1 MNKSESPTTIASKIN
16 WVDMA
21 AVYGLGHSGEVV
33 ERALKTA
40 SQAPCVYEVRSGV
53 ERKARGGE

>member
-40 SQAPCVYEVRSGV
+40 SQKPHVFTKCGLVW
-53 ERKARGGE
+53 GEKR

>member
-1 MNKSESPTTIASKIN
+1 MNTSESPTTIASKIN

-40 SQAPCVYEVRSGV
+40 SQKPHVFTKCGLVWGES
-53 ERKARGGE
+53 ARW

>member
-40 SQAPCVYEVRSGV
+40 SQKHHVFTKCGLVWGES
-53 ERKARGGE
+53 ARW